1 MKKNLL
7 IIVAI
12 FAIAILTGGCSKKVK
27 EYNIDDLLK
36 SYSKVEKSIE
46 KETQYWSDDEKKS
59 KEYVDVVEKYAKKNG
74 FELNQKIIVRGKLES
89 ILGGSIFLKASSE
102 KSDSFMCSFAKFK
115 LPSKIALLEPGENI
129 TVEGTLFDSGTEKG
143 KPYVSIYFD
152 DCKIKSPS
160 LKEMES
166 IEFNDNISDII
177 TTEYSQNRIMGTVSS
192 VIKIPET
199 VEKRQE
205 MLDNYNS
212 SVNGEF
218 QFVSAYRYG
227 THSVNFDLSD
237 GKHLMCFVDERN
249 GTLPKEGDKVSLIG
263 EHFTYSGYECVDAN
277 ESPIYIFKDKENS

>member
-1 MKKNLL
+1 MKKRLL
-7 IIVAI
+7 FIVAI
-12 FAIAILTGGCSKKVK
+12 FALAILSGGCSKEVK

-36 SYSKVEKSIE
+36 NYSKVEKSIE

-59 KEYVDVVEKYAKKNG
+59 TKYVDIVEKYAKKNG

-89 ILGGSIFLKASSE
+89 ILGGSIFLKANSE

-115 LPSKIALLEPGENI
+115 LPPKIALLEPGENI
-129 TVEGTLFDSGTEKG
+129 TVEGTLFNSGTEKG
-143 KPYVSIYFD
+143 EPYVSIYFD

-177 TTEYSQNRIMGTVSS
+177 STEYSQHRIMGTVSS

-205 MLDNYNS
+205 MLDN
-212 SVNGEF
+212 GEF

-227 THSVNFDLSD
+227 THSVNFELAD
-237 GKHLMCFVDERN
+237 GKHLMCFVNERN
-249 GTLPKEGDKVSLIG
+249 GTLPEEGDKVSLIG
-263 EHFTYSGYECVDAN
+263 EHFTYDGYECVDAN
-277 ESPIYIFKDKENS
+277 ESPIYIFNDK